1 MTTQSYTY
9 FLDLATSPDKVQVVS
24 VSAGG
29 MECMRR
35 LLPFFAAYK
44 YYKLGHVKLKVVPAS
59 TLPVDPTGLSYE
71 AGENTVDPRDQF
83 NPGLVRITNGEDI
96 VVPTTMDQYYSLM
109 LDRRWFKFNLQSGF
123 SRDAVPRVWRIA
135 QLHQDRFPGNTQN
148 FPSVRNPNREVYNH
162 QGLVNALDPPGVD
175 YTPLDEGSDPRGF
188 FQVGNDMRLDWLP
201 TDSDNAWDIT
211 PNVPKYGRPAA
222 VPEVPLITFVL
233 PQAYKTRFYYRVY
246 VTETVY
252 FKEPVALNVSS
263 VSSPGSF
270 VVNNGVDRFIGL
282 PDISCGERLS
292 TIVSASPVYSGYI
305 NDGSDYRQDTGGA

>member
-1 MTTQSYTY
+1 MKQSYTY
-9 FLDLATSPDKVQVVS
+9 FLDLATSPDKVQVVG

-44 YYKLGHVKLKVVPAS
+44 YYKLGPVKLKVVPAS

-96 VVPTTMDQYYSLM
+96 VVPENMDQYYSLM
-109 LDRRWFKFNLQSGF
+109 LDRRWYKFQLQSGF
-123 SRDAVPRVWRIA
+123 FRSAVPRVWRIA
-135 QLHQDRFPGNTQN
+135 QLHQDRFPGNVQN
-148 FPSVRNPNREVYNH
+148 FPSLRDTAREVYNR
-162 QGLVNALDPPGVD
+162 QGLITADADPAVA
-175 YTPLDEGSDPRGF
+175 YSPLDEGSDPRGI
-188 FQVGNDMRLDWLP
+188 FQVGNDMLLDWLP
-201 TDSDNAWDIT
+201 TDSDTAWDPT

-233 PQAYKTRFYYRVY
+233 PQAYKTKFYYRIY

-252 FKEPVALNVSS
+252 FKDPVALNISS
-263 VSSPGSF
+263 VVTPGFS
-270 VVNNGVDRFIGL
+270 VMNNGVDRF
-282 PDISCGERLS
+282 CGIRFMDFQNKGATTFS
-292 TIVSASPVYSGYI
+292 SPPYKGYV
-305 NDGSDYRQDTGGA
+305 NDGSDYRDDTGGA

>member
-1 MTTQSYTY
+1 MTIQSYTY
-9 FLDLATSPDKVQVVS
+9 FLDLATSPDKVQVIS

-29 MECMRR
+29 MDCMRR

-44 YYKLGHVKLKVVPAS
+44 YYKLGRVKLKVVPAS

-96 VVPTTMDQYYSLM
+96 VVPDNMDQYYTLM
-109 LDRRWFKFNLQSGF
+109 LDRRWYKFQLQSGF
-123 SRDAVPRVWRIA
+123 YRNAVPRVWRIA

-148 FPSVRNPNREVYNH
+148 IPSVREPIREVFNR
-162 QGLVNALDPPGVD
+162 QGLVTAANSPAFANS
-175 YTPLDEGSDPRGF
+175 PLDEGSDPRGF
-188 FQVGNDMRLDWLP
+188 FQVGNDMYLDWLP
-201 TDSDNAWDIT
+201 TDSDTEWDLT

-233 PQAYKTRFYYRVY
+233 PQAYKTKFYYRVY

-252 FKEPVALNVSS
+252 FKGPVALNVGS
-263 VSSPGSF
+263 VATPGSY
-270 VVNNGVDRFIGL
+270 VMNNGVDRFSGIPFISYADKGASIVSGL
-282 PDISCGERLS
+282 P
-292 TIVSASPVYSGYI
+292 YQGYI
-305 NDGSDYRQDTGGA
+305 NDGSDYRNDTGGGA

>member
-1 MTTQSYTY
+1 MTKQSYTY
-9 FLDLATSPDKVQVVS
+9 FLDLATSPDKIQVVG

-59 TLPVDPTGLSYE
+59 TLPVDPTGLSFE

-96 VVPTTMDQYYSLM
+96 LVPDNMDQYYTLM
-109 LDRRWFKFNLQSGF
+109 LDRRWYKFQLQSGF
-123 SRDAVPRVWRIA
+123 SRYAVPRVWRIA
-135 QLHQDRFPGNTQN
+135 QLHQDRFPGNVQN
-148 FPSVRNPNREVYNH
+148 LPSVRDPFREVYNR
-162 QGLVNALDPPGVD
+162 QGLVTADADPNVR
-175 YTPLDEGSDPRGF
+175 YTVLDEGSDPRGF
-188 FQVGNDMRLDWLP
+188 FQVGNDMYLDWLP
-201 TDSDNAWDIT
+201 TDSDDAWDPT
-211 PNVPKYGRPAA
+211 PAIPKYGRPAA
-222 VPEVPLITFVL
+222 VPEVPLITFIL
-233 PQAYKTRFYYRVY
+233 PQAYKTKFFYRVY

-263 VSSPGSF
+263 VAKPGSY
-270 VVNNGVDRFIGL
+270 VMNNAVDRWVGMPYINFANLGPNIIN
-282 PDISCGERLS
+282 DI
-292 TIVSASPVYSGYI
+292 PYKGYI

>member
-1 MTTQSYTY
+1 MTKQSYTY
-9 FLDLATSPDKVQVVS
+9 FLDLATSPDKVQVVG

-59 TLPVDPTGLSYE
+59 TLPVDPTGLSYD

-96 VVPTTMDQYYSLM
+96 IVPDNMDQYYTLM
-109 LDRRWFKFNLQSGF
+109 LDRRWYKFQLQSGF
-123 SRDAVPRVWRIA
+123 FRFAVPRVWRIA
-135 QLHQDRFPGNTQN
+135 QFHQDRFPGNVHN
-148 FPSVRNPNREVYNH
+148 IPSVRDPNREVYSR
-162 QGLVNALDPPGVD
+162 QGLVSADNPPVVN
-175 YTPLDEGSDPRGF
+175 YSPLDEGSDPRGF
-188 FQVGNDMRLDWLP
+188 FQVGNDMYLDWLP
-201 TDSDNAWDIT
+201 TDSDTEWDPT

-233 PQAYKTRFYYRVY
+233 PQAYKTKFYYRVY

-252 FKEPVALNVSS
+252 FKGPVALNVGS
-263 VSSPGSF
+263 VANPGRT
-270 VVNNGVDRFIGL
+270 VMNNGVDRFAGIPFVNYQNKGARIIL
-282 PDISCGERLS
+282 DP
-292 TIVSASPVYSGYI
+292 PYKGYI
-305 NDGSDYRQDTGGA
+305 NDGSDYRSDTGGGA

>member
-9 FLDLATSPDKVQVVS
+9 FLDLATSPDTVQVVS
-24 VSAGG
+24 VTAGG

-96 VVPTTMDQYYSLM
+96 LIPTSMDQYYSLM
-109 LDRRWFKFNLQSGF
+109 LDRRWFKFQLQSGF

-148 FPSVRNPNREVYNH
+148 FPSVRDPDREVFSR
-162 QGLVNALDPPGVD
+162 QGLVNSADPPAVA

-188 FQVGNDMRLDWLP
+188 FQVGNDMYLDWLP
-201 TDSDNAWDIT
+201 TDSDNAWDLT

-233 PQAYKTRFYYRVY
+233 PQAYKTKFYYRVY
-246 VTETVY
+246 ITETVY

-263 VSSPGSF
+263 VVNPGSF
-270 VVNNGVDRFIGL
+270 VMNNGVDRFIGL
-282 PDISCGERLS
+282 SGIDYADQG
-292 TIVSASPVYSGYI
+292 ASIIAPPVYNGY
-305 NDGSDYRQDTGGA
+305 RT

>member
-9 FLDLATSPDKVQVVS
+9 FLDLATSPDRVQVVG

-135 QLHQDRFPGNTQN
+135 QLHHIV
-148 FPSVRNPNREVYNH
+148 S
-162 QGLVNALDPPGVD
+162 
-175 YTPLDEGSDPRGF
+175 
-188 FQVGNDMRLDWLP
+188 QVTLRTSHLYV
-201 TDSDNAWDIT
+201 I
-211 PNVPKYGRPAA
+211 
-222 VPEVPLITFVL
+222 LIEKF
-233 PQAYKTRFYYRVY
+233 
-246 VTETVY
+246 
-252 FKEPVALNVSS
+252 
-263 VSSPGSF
+263 
-270 VVNNGVDRFIGL
+270 
-282 PDISCGERLS
+282 
-292 TIVSASPVYSGYI
+292 TIVRDLLTQQILQLSIILP
-305 NDGSDYRQDTGGA
+305 

>member
-1 MTTQSYTY
+1 MTKQSYTY
-9 FLDLATSPDKVQVVS
+9 FLDLATSPDKIQVVG

-59 TLPVDPTGLSYE
+59 TLPVDPTGLSFE

-96 VVPTTMDQYYSLM
+96 LVPDNMDQYYTLM
-109 LDRRWFKFNLQSGF
+109 LDRRWYKFQLQSGF
-123 SRDAVPRVWRIA
+123 SRFAVPRVWRVA

-148 FPSVRNPNREVYNH
+148 LPSLRDPLRDVYNR
-162 QGLVNALDPPGVD
+162 QGVVTAGGDPNVN
-175 YTPLDEGSDPRGF
+175 YTVLDEGSDPRGF
-188 FQVGNDMRLDWLP
+188 FQVGNNLRLDWLP
-201 TDSDNAWDIT
+201 TDSNNAWDIT
-211 PNVPKYGRPAA
+211 PTVPKFGRPAA

-233 PQAYKTRFYYRVY
+233 PQAYKTKFFYRVY

-252 FKEPVALNVSS
+252 FKEPVALNVNS
-263 VSSPGSF
+263 VAKPGSY
-270 VVNNGVDRFIGL
+270 VMNNGVDRWSGMPFLNYANLG
-282 PDISCGERLS
+282 PN
-292 TIVSASPVYSGYI
+292 IVSGNVYNGYI
-305 NDGSDYRQDTGGA
+305 NDGSDYRKDTGGA